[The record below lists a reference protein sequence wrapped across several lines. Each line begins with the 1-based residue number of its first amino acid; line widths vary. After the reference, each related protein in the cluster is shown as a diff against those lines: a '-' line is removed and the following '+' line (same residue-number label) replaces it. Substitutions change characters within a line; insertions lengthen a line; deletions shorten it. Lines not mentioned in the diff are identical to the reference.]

1 MAGGQPIVVDGK
13 VIGAVGVSTPV
24 WAHDDPISQA
34 VVVSHSAQ
42 RSRSSR

>member
-34 VVVSHSAQ
+34 VVVSHPAQ

>member
-1 MAGGQPIVVDGK
+1 MVDGK

-24 WAHDDPISQA
+24 WAHDDPTSQA
-34 VVVSHSAQ
+34 VVVSHPAQ